1 MNCCSCFTF
10 QIIFEVGDILQA
22 VHLFLYTLCTL
33 LNSFTARL
41 AILKDALASDIC
53 GTVINFHSTMTFT
66 FMQLLEK
73 LLV

>member
-1 MNCCSCFTF
+1 
-10 QIIFEVGDILQA
+10 VGDILQA

-33 LNSFTARL
+33 LNSFTAGL
-41 AILKDALASDIC
+41 AILEDALASDIC
-53 GTVINFHSTMTFT
+53 GTVIKLHGAMTFT